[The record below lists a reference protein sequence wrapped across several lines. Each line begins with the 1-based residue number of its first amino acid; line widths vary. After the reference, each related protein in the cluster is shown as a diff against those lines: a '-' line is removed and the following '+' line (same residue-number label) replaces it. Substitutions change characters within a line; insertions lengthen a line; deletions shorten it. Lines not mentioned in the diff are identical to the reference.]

1 MEKIVS
7 LVEAENKV
15 LSNTRKCLAEIRTL
29 VQDNP
34 SSVLQGI
41 DTLKTLRQAVYED
54 INQIQHEEMI
64 LRAVRF
70 LQDSDFKGQA
80 VDWYWNPRQTG
91 DVSEPDLTG
100 LISGKVAV
108 SAEIT
113 ASENPVGTI
122 DSRMAST
129 LKKLNDMPGRKYYFV
144 RTHTMEQR
152 ATTKVAKNRYSV
164 AVRRI

>member
-1 MEKIVS
+1 MERIVS
-7 LVEAENKV
+7 LVEAGGKV
-15 LSNTRKCLAEIRTL
+15 LSNIRKCLTDIRAL
-29 VQDNP
+29 VQDSP

-70 LQDSDFKGQA
+70 LQDSDFRGRT

-91 DVSEPDLTG
+91 DVSEPDLRG
-100 LISGKVAV
+100 LISEEVAV

-129 LKKLNDMPGRKYYFV
+129 LKKLNDMPGTRYYFV
-144 RTHTMEQR
+144 RTHAMEQM
-152 ATTKVAKNRYSV
+152 AMTKVAKNRYSV
-164 AVRRI
+164 EVRRI

>member
-1 MEKIVS
+1 MERIVN

-15 LSNTRKCLAEIRTL
+15 LSNARKCLKDIRGL
-29 VQDNP
+29 VKDNP
-34 SSVLQGI
+34 SSVLQGVN
-41 DTLKTLRQAVYED
+41 TLKTLRQAVYED

-70 LQDSDFKGQA
+70 LQDSDFKGRA

-91 DVSEPDLTG
+91 DVSEPDLRG
-100 LISGKVAV
+100 LIVGEVVV

-144 RTHTMEQR
+144 RTHAMEQR
-152 ATTKVAKNRYSV
+152 AMTKVAKNRYSV

>member
-1 MEKIVS
+1 MEKIAS

-15 LSNTRKCLAEIRTL
+15 LSNIRKYLTDIRGL

-41 DTLKTLRQAVYED
+41 DTLKTLRKTVYED

-70 LQDSDFKGQA
+70 LQASDFQGRT
-80 VDWYWNPRQTG
+80 VEWYWNPRQTG
-91 DVSEPDLTG
+91 DLSEPDLTG
-100 LISGKVAV
+100 LINGEVAV
-108 SAEIT
+108 SIEVT
-113 ASENPVGTI
+113 ASENPVGNI

-144 RTHTMEQR
+144 RTPTMKQR
-152 ATTKVAKNRYSV
+152 AMTKVAKNKYSV